1 MAGIYIHIPF
11 CKQKCIYCDF
21 YSVGAIHKI
30 DDYIIALT
38 QELALRKKELNDE
51 IIRTLYIGGG
61 TPSVLSITQL
71 DNLIN
76 RIKREIC
83 FSYIDEFTIEVNPD
97 DITIEYAKGLKSL
110 GINRV
115 SMGIQSFNDKELGI
129 LKRRHTAK
137 QAIEAIKVLKD
148 AELSNISI
156 DLIYG
161 LPGQS
166 IITWEDNVNQAIKLD
181 VSHISAYGLSYEE
194 GTQLY
199 RMRANGE
206 INECSEDDYIEMYNI
221 LVRNL
226 KAFEYEH
233 YEISNFAKRGKYSMH
248 NSSYWNNTHYIGL
261 GTAAHSYDG
270 IARRYNPNNINKYI
284 ETLDKGMVYYEQVD
298 ENLYER
304 YNDCIMT
311 RLRTMWGL
319 NIDVIKQEFGNDLYQ
334 YCVEAMKKYIKNGEI
349 IKDGSI
355 VHLSEKGVMTS
366 DNIFRE
372 LFYVP

>member
-115 SMGIQSFNDKELGI
+115 SMG
-129 LKRRHTAK
+129 
-137 QAIEAIKVLKD
+137 
-148 AELSNISI
+148 
-156 DLIYG
+156 
-161 LPGQS
+161 
-166 IITWEDNVNQAIKLD
+166 
-181 VSHISAYGLSYEE
+181 
-194 GTQLY
+194 
-199 RMRANGE
+199 
-206 INECSEDDYIEMYNI
+206 
-221 LVRNL
+221 
-226 KAFEYEH
+226 
-233 YEISNFAKRGKYSMH
+233 
-248 NSSYWNNTHYIGL
+248 
-261 GTAAHSYDG
+261 
-270 IARRYNPNNINKYI
+270 
-284 ETLDKGMVYYEQVD
+284 
-298 ENLYER
+298 
-304 YNDCIMT
+304 
-311 RLRTMWGL
+311 
-319 NIDVIKQEFGNDLYQ
+319 
-334 YCVEAMKKYIKNGEI
+334 
-349 IKDGSI
+349 
-355 VHLSEKGVMTS
+355 
-366 DNIFRE
+366 
-372 LFYVP
+372 